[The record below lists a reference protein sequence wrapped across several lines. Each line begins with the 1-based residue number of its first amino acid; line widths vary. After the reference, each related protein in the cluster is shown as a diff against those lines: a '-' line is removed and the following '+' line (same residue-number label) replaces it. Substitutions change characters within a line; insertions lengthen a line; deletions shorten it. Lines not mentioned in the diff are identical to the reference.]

1 MSDVVG
7 LSIEKSSASISVFNY
22 DFKVPYYPES
32 DECKV
37 PYKATSEAAGYGLYA
52 AEDEEILPKTNAI
65 VSLDLRIAI
74 PKGFFGKIFSRSG
87 LFLNH
92 KITAEAGV
100 IDSGYRG
107 IVQVLLFN
115 HSDETFYAKKGDRI
129 AQIVFLEKI
138 DVKFEMAQSRD
149 LLPKSERNENGF
161 SSTGGF

>member
-7 LSIEKSSASISVFNY
+7 LSIEKSSASISIFNY

-74 PKGFFGKIFSRSG
+74 PKRFFGKIFSRSG

-100 IDSGYRG
+100 IDSGFWG

-161 SSTGGF
+161 GSTGGF